1 MGTRTGT
8 GYSNASVGAI
18 GELMFAA
25 EARSRGHI
33 VFFPVGEAVAG
44 IDLVLV
50 SRTGR
55 KYTIQVKAQST
66 EYVKTV
72 PLVVG
77 ARTAAGRGSHPRLV
91 NADVVAVFNQGWY
104 LVPRRVFSKKRKTLR
119 VSEVKQHKGWVC
131 IL

>member
-50 SRTGR
+50 SRR
-55 KYTIQVKAQST
+55 
-66 EYVKTV
+66 
-72 PLVVG
+72 
-77 ARTAAGRGSHPRLV
+77 AAGRGSHPRLV

-119 VSEVKQHKGWVC
+119 VSVVKQHKGWGC
-131 IL
+131 IR